1 MTTIKLA
8 EKARISTEKINDEI
22 IEAIQDVKG
31 KNIVK
36 LDLRKLHDAPVS
48 YFIICE
54 GNSNT
59 QVKAIAD
66 SIQKKLKQE
75 FGVFP
80 SRVEGSPGAQWILV
94 DYFDTVVHVF
104 YPETRQFYDLE
115 GLWDDAFVTTY
126 HEL

>member
-1 MTTIKLA
+1 LTTKTLA
-8 EKARISTEKINDEI
+8 KKASISQETLNDAI

-31 KNIVK
+31 KQIVK
-36 LDLRKLHDAPVS
+36 LDLRKIHDAPVS

-54 GNSNT
+54 GTSNT

-66 SIQKKLKQE
+66 TVQKQLKDKL
-75 FGVFP
+75 GVFP

-104 YPETRQFYDLE
+104 YPETREFYDLE